1 MKLLEEVRRASSV
14 AKRNRHRFITML
26 CTSKADEKV
35 FRIGKK
41 IFKAIKMDRTL
52 IVGRS
57 YFIEASSNY
66 LEGEFIHYKDCH
78 KVLGQTYSSLVL
90 DLTEGFNPNDL
101 GILIETVAE
110 GGIILIISPRIMDWN
125 NLIGKWEEDVS
136 ESPYV
141 IPRFNRRFISRT
153 LDSDGIIIYDVDE
166 DKIIKNYTYRE
177 LENTREELQ
186 IPEGVQEIKRKLYKL
201 CATQDQIR
209 VLQLFETYFD
219 RKKERKS
226 VVITADR
233 GRGKTAI
240 LGILTPY
247 LISRMNFVLKRP
259 IRILVVAPT
268 PESVQT
274 YFQFLKKAMTR
285 QGMGDFRTRDV
296 GNITTVLNSRFA
308 RVEYAIPRR
317 ALIEKEYAD
326 IVIVDEAAGIDVSV
340 LEKIMEGVRYTIFS
354 STIHGYEGAGRGIL
368 RFLRKLESEDIEV
381 DRIHLEEPVRY
392 GKGDPIERWLYDVL
406 LLDSQPAELTEDDI
420 EQIRKGKLNFEMIE
434 KDMLMADE
442 KLLREYFGIYVL
454 AHYRNRPSD
463 LVILADFPN
472 HFPFRVSVNG
482 KTVCSL
488 QVAIEGGMDS
498 ELIKKLTE
506 GFRPKGQ
513 IIPDLIVK
521 HFFFEEFAALR
532 GVRIVRIATHPSVTD
547 MGIGTFALKK
557 IQEWAKSQNLDWIG
571 SGFGVSIELLSF
583 WNKNGFLPVHITP
596 GRNEVSGEH
605 TLIVLKA
612 LNRKIKGRLL
622 QINSDFI
629 KRLIEYLSDEL
640 RDIETETAIML
651 LKTAK
656 RNAPIPK
663 PRIRDEDC
671 KRMEKYFE
679 GLSLYE
685 YVSDVVRPLVRYY
698 YSRAKKIELNEEE
711 HEIVVG
717 KCLQL
722 KTWREVN
729 NEYSLFQNSIKKI
742 WNWYHGED

>member
-41 IFKAIKMDRTL
+41 IFKAIKIDRTL

-274 YFQFLKKAMTR
+274 YFQFLKKAMIR

-296 GNITTVLNSRFA
+296 RNITTVLNSRFA

-656 RNAPIPK
+656 RNAPILK
-663 PRIRDEDC
+663 PRIKDEDC